1 MDRTA
6 LPRARLRRVF
16 ATVLALGLAAL
27 LVPVWAGAAA
37 AHEGRKVGGYRLAV
51 GFGDEPAYAGQK
63 NSAQVLISDAA
74 GEPVTDLGDT
84 LKVMVMM
91 GKQTVNLPLEPFFEV
106 GEFGTP
112 GDYRAFF
119 IPSAPGRYT
128 LHLHGSVKGQAVNQ
142 DFTSSPTTFSD
153 VQDPARAAF
162 PKLDQPT
169 TGQVAQRLDRETAR
183 LSTAVQDAMAASG
196 SADRRARDAAGQT
209 RLLTIMGAIGFIL
222 GLMSAILGGSARRIA
237 RRAARRAAE
246 PPSAK
251 SPESAAAEEARAT
264 VEV

>member
-1 MDRTA
+1 MNGTATPRT
-6 LPRARLRRVF
+6 RLRRLF
-16 ATVLALGLAAL
+16 SAALALGLAAL
-27 LVPVWAGAAA
+27 LVPLRAGAAA
-37 AHEGRKVGGYRLAV
+37 AHEGKKVGSYSIAV

-63 NSAQVLISDAA
+63 NSAQVLITDAA
-74 GEPVTDLGDT
+74 GQPVTDLGDT

-91 GKQTVNLPLEPFFEV
+91 GRRNVDLALEPYFEV

-128 LHLHGSVKGQAVNQ
+128 FHLHGTIKGQKVNQ

-162 PKLDQPT
+162 PKLNQPT
-169 TGQVAQRLDRETAR
+169 TAQMAQRLDRETGR
-183 LSTAVQDAMAASG
+183 LSGAVQRAMAASG
-196 SADRRARDAAGQT
+196 AADRRARDTAGQI
-209 RLLTIMGAIGFIL
+209 RLLTIMGFIGFVL

-237 RRAARRAAE
+237 RRSARGTA
-246 PPSAK
+246 PS
-251 SPESAAAEEARAT
+251 SAEELRAT

>member
-1 MDRTA
+1 MDNTA
-6 LPRARLRRVF
+6 LPRARRRRRRILST
-16 ATVLALGLAAL
+16 ALALGLAAL

-37 AHEGRKVGGYRLAV
+37 AHEGKKVGNYRLAV

-63 NSAQVLISDAA
+63 NSVQVIITDAA
-74 GEPVTDLGDT
+74 GKPVTDLGDT

-91 GKQTVNLPLEPFFEV
+91 GARTMDMSLEPFFEV

-119 IPSAPGRYT
+119 IPSTPGRFT
-128 LHLHGSVKGQAVNQ
+128 FHIHGTIKDQKVSQP
-142 DFTSSPTTFSD
+142 FTSSPSTFSD

-183 LSTAVQDAMAASG
+183 LGTSLQSALYTSG
-196 SADRRARDAAGQT
+196 VADQRSREAAGQIKI
-209 RLLTIMGAIGFIL
+209 LTIMGVIGFIL
-222 GLMSAILGGSARRIA
+222 GLMNAILGGSARRIA
-237 RRAARRAAE
+237 RRSARRAA
-246 PPSAK
+246 PAG
-251 SPESAAAEEARAT
+251 AEEIRTT

>member
-6 LPRARLRRVF
+6 LQRARPRRLF
-16 ATVLALGLAAL
+16 SAVLALGLAAL
-27 LVPVWAGAAA
+27 LVPVWAGAAS
-37 AHEGRKVGGYRLAV
+37 AHESRKAGSYRLAV

-74 GEPVTDLGDT
+74 GKPVTDLGDT

-91 GKQTVNLPLEPFFEV
+91 GKQTVDLSLEPFFEV

-128 LHLHGSVKGQAVNQ
+128 FHLHGNIKGQAVNQ

-183 LSTAVQDAMAASG
+183 LGTAVQGAMAASG
-196 SADRRARDAAGQT
+196 SADRRSRDTAGQI

-246 PPSAK
+246 PPGA
-251 SPESAAAEEARAT
+251 EAEEVRAT